1 MATVRQKIAYNVTFS
16 ATARIIETFLALVIV
31 GLLTRYLGKAD
42 FGDYITV
49 LNFWYI
55 FSVLADMGL
64 YSISVREISQNSDR
78 EKEIISNAF
87 TLRIT
92 SASLV
97 FFIGVIVSFFLPYSS
112 QIKTGIILASFGFWA
127 LLSSQVLMALFQKN
141 LRIDRAATAEI
152 ISRIFQFFLIV
163 ALIKYE
169 LGFPTIIAA
178 VSLSGIA
185 NLLLNLWFAGKFVR
199 IRPAF
204 DCALWKKF
212 ISEGWPLAIAAVF
225 VMLYFRLNILILS
238 FLKGSEAVGIF
249 GLGYKILENL
259 IFLPAMFVGLL
270 MPIMSVSAKENME
283 KFRGILQKALDAL
296 IVFLVPLT
304 GFTLVFSDK
313 IIYLIAGKNFSESAG
328 VLNILIFAAALIFP
342 ATLWSNA
349 IIALGKQ
356 KQLLKIY
363 FFGVI
368 LNLGANTAL
377 TAYFS
382 YTGTAIATL
391 ATEFLVTFLMFIY
404 LKSEINYRPALDR
417 ARKVIVA
424 ALISSASVWYLGK
437 IASALSVF
445 VSLPLLLVSG
455 AGIYFFLL
463 YFLNGVSP
471 KELGLIFKSANNEK
485 QS

>member
-1 MATVRQKIAYNVTFS
+1 MATIRQKIAYNVTFS

-31 GLLTRYLGKAD
+31 GLLTRYLGKSD

-55 FSVLADMGL
+55 FSVLADWGL
-64 YSISVREISQNSDR
+64 YSITVREISRNSDR

-87 TLRIT
+87 TLRIV

-97 FFIGVIVSFFLPYSS
+97 FFIGVIASFFLPYSG

-127 LLSSQVLMALFQKN
+127 LLSSQVLMGLFQKK
-141 LRIDRAATAEI
+141 LRIDRVAIAEI

-163 ALIKYE
+163 ALIKYG
-169 LGFPTIIAA
+169 LGFSAIIAV
-178 VSLSGIA
+178 VSLTGIA

-204 DCALWKKF
+204 NYALWKKF

-238 FLKGSEAVGIF
+238 FLKGSDAVGIF
-249 GLGYKILENL
+249 GLSYKILENL

-270 MPIMSVSAKENME
+270 MPMMSVSAKENME
-283 KFRGILQKALDAL
+283 KFKAILQKAFDAL
-296 IVFLVPLT
+296 VVFLVPLA
-304 GFTLVFSDK
+304 GFTLVLSDK

-368 LNLGANTAL
+368 LSVGANTAL

-391 ATEFLVTFLMFIY
+391 ATEFLVTLLMFIY
-404 LKSEINYRPALDR
+404 LKSEIGYRPLLGR
-417 ARKVIVA
+417 ARKAIVA
-424 ALISSASVWYLGK
+424 ALISSVVVWYLGK
-437 IASALSVF
+437 AVSTVSVF
-445 VSLPLLLVSG
+445 VSLPLLLLSG
-455 AGIYFFLL
+455 IGAYFLLL
-463 YFLNGVSP
+463 YFLNGISP
-471 KELGLIFKSANNEK
+471 KELVLIFKNADNEK
-485 QS
+485 